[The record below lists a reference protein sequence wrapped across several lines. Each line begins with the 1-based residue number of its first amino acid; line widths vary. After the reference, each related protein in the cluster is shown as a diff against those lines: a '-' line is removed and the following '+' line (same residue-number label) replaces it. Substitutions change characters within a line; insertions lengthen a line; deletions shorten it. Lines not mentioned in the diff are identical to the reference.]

1 MIPLKT
7 QAIQK
12 AFEGNWNDAISIN
25 KKLLKENPNDIE
37 TLNRLALA
45 FSVLDKIKE
54 ARHTYEKVLAIDGQN
69 QIALKNIKRIT
80 GFKKTGS
87 KKRAGNVTPLLTEDI
102 YMMFLEENGKTKVI
116 ELVNVAEPKI
126 ISHLMAGELLSLHIK
141 RLKIF
146 VLDGK
151 NQYIGVLPDDIG
163 KRLIKFIRGGNIY
176 KACVKSAAPNHVV
189 IFIKEVKRVSRFK
202 NQPSFLI
209 SAEKNKIVFNTKT
222 SAKDQQEEDW
232 ETTNSEE
239 TVND

>member
-12 AFEGNWNDAISIN
+12 AFEGNWNDAVSIN
-25 KKLLKENPNDIE
+25 KALLKENPNDIE

-45 FSVLDKIKE
+45 FSVLGKIKE
-54 ARHTYEKVLAIDGQN
+54 ARQTYEKVLSIDSQN

-80 GFKKTGS
+80 NFKRTTS
-87 KKRAGNVTPLLTEDI
+87 KKRVGNGAPLLTRDI

-126 ISHLMAGELLSLHIK
+126 ISRLMAGELLSLHIK

-163 KRLIKFIRGGNIY
+163 KRLIKFIKGGNIY
-176 KACVKSAAPNHVV
+176 KACVKATGLNHVV
-189 IFIKEVKRVSRFK
+189 IFIREVKRVSRFI

-209 SAEKNKIVFNTKT
+209 STEKNKMAFNTKT
-222 SAKDQQEEDW
+222 STKEQSEEDW
-232 ETTNSEE
+232 ETTNDEE
-239 TVND
+239 VVND